1 MIYEY
6 ALEPDLVATWTD
18 RHDCRYFMQS
28 FGFGQGRIV
37 SRYPKS
43 WQRRVWN
50 AFEGTDDFARVRL
63 TELLARLS
71 ERMVQRCDTNWE
83 PDRTTWLENAE
94 REHGRRPFCAI
105 LARAN
110 PRNHAGVLTET
121 AMDED
126 NVPGWAVSHGRPVA
140 RNAAEMAEAVAPL
153 LRCSS
158 TVIFVDPYFGPE
170 RPRYRRPFKAFL
182 ERMNEQ
188 RPGKEPKRV
197 EVHTAAAKT
206 GTEEFFRGEC
216 ETRLRRCVPEGIRV
230 RVRRLNEKLGGEK
243 LHNRYILTD
252 LGGVTFGSGL
262 GDGAEGE
269 TDDLTLMDRGLY
281 ELRWS
286 QYGGDPPEGFLQEG
300 TPIEV
305 AGTRRLPRRQPV
317 NRPGGSVRSRPR

>member
-18 RHDCRYFMQS
+18 RHVCRYFMQS

-37 SRYPKS
+37 SRYPNS

-71 ERMVQRCDTNWE
+71 ERMVQRCNTHWE
-83 PDRTTWLENAE
+83 HDPTTWLENAE
-94 REHGRRPFCAI
+94 HEHGRRSFRAI

-110 PRNHAGVLTET
+110 PRNHVGVLTET
-121 AMDED
+121 AVDED
-126 NVPGWAVSHGRPVA
+126 NVSGWAVSHGRPVA
-140 RNAAEMAEAVAPL
+140 RNTTEAAEALAPL

-170 RPRYRRPFKAFL
+170 RPRYRRPFRAFL
-182 ERMNEQ
+182 DRMVDR
-188 RPGKEPKRV
+188 RPGENPERV
-197 EVHTAAAKT
+197 EVHTSAEHT
-206 GTEEFFRGEC
+206 GTEAFFRGEC
-216 ETRLRRCVPEGIRV
+216 EAELPRCVPEGMRIL
-230 RVRRLNEKLGGEK
+230 VRRLSRKPGGEQ

-252 LGGVTFGSGL
+252 LGGVTFGIGL
-262 GDGAEGE
+262 DDGNEGE
-269 TDDLTLMDRGLY
+269 TDDITLMDRETY

-286 QYGGDPPEGFLQEG
+286 QYVGNPPPGFEQEG
-300 TPIEV
+300 LPVEV
-305 AGTRRLPRRQPV
+305 IGTRRLP
-317 NRPGGSVRSRPR
+317 NR